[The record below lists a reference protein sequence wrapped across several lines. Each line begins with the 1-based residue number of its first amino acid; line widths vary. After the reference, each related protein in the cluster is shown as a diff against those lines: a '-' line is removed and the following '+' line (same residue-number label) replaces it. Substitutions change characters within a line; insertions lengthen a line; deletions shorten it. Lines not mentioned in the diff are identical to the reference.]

1 MNSRRFIAS
10 PSRFDLLRC
19 RPDQAKIEDI
29 MVGNRQPRN
38 GFCRCAEISGAG
50 VADNLDPI
58 VHTADAFDPTA
69 QEAAR

>member
-10 PSRFDLLRC
+10 PSQFDLLR
-19 RPDQAKIEDI
+19 DI
-29 MVGNRQPRN
+29 MVGNPQPCN
-38 GFCRCAEISGAG
+38 GFFRYAENSGAG
-50 VADNLDPI
+50 IAGNPNPI